1 MLPLPLAALLQPE
14 LTQIGRLAARSP
26 LESYEDS
33 AAAAAKSASS
43 PWRRSLDGDWQFR
56 LIDAPETATG
66 SWHKSTAVPAKWRSI
81 KVPGVWTRQNTK
93 SLPHYTNVNMPFRL
107 NYPDVPTT
115 NPTGLYRRT
124 FSVPKAWN
132 NRDVVVHLGGF
143 ESVALVWCNGAFV
156 GMGKDSRLPS
166 EFDLTPHL
174 RAGDNLLAIMVV
186 RWSDATWIEDQDQWF
201 HGGLHRSV
209 YIEARAKT
217 HIFDLK
223 VEADFN
229 PADGSG
235 TLGFNAEVKGSAV
248 NWVVRARLETGAG
261 KLIAVMDD
269 APVAQFDTHSTKS
282 GQHVQAY
289 TFRGPNAVGGA
300 QLAKVLPWSAES
312 PTLYRLVTE
321 LVNPLGQVTEAQITP
336 VGFKRVEIK
345 DRRLLINGKPIVIL
359 GVNRHDHDPDNGK
372 TISREAMR
380 AELILMKQHNINAV
394 RCSHYPNDHQLLEL
408 ASELGLYVLDEA
420 NVESHARFSSL
431 SSDRR
436 YQKPIFERVM
446 RMVLR
451 DKNFPAVIGWSL
463 GNEAGHGPAHDAAAA
478 WARHYDPSRY
488 VHYECPSF
496 NRFRDRGDK
505 GPTAKARGHICKPA
519 TAVQRAT
526 TDVVCPMYPEIWQ
539 IRAWAQWAE
548 QTQLD
553 DRPLIMCEFSH
564 AMGNSN
570 GSLVEYVDAFFA
582 EPALGGGFVW
592 DWRDQGLRETA
603 SNGREYWAYGSH
615 YGHEIHDSAFCCNG
629 LVDADNVPH
638 PALREYQWACRPITF
653 ALAGNKAVTVTNRRH
668 FVASDDLLLS
678 WAVQKN
684 GVVTESGVLDVSVPP
699 GASRK
704 VAVPFSG
711 RLTAGSEWHLL
722 CEARLRAATPWAPKG
737 HRVAHEQH
745 QLAIASAARQA
756 LPVLPAP
763 RKKPASS
770 ARVKSLQLEGVQIE
784 VVDSAIAKVS
794 VHGQDVIYGDITAC
808 LWRSPTDNDGSAES
822 GRAGHPSKRT
832 DWVALGLHELSVQNQ
847 QLTVAGAAPG
857 VVNGKVL
864 RFDRQL
870 VNKAGEVATHRSVW
884 SPVADGVRID
894 EVITVPRS
902 WSDLPRVGV
911 RFEVAAELERLQ
923 WFGLGPDESYPD
935 RKSAQTVGQ
944 WQQTVSQQYHPYV
957 TPQEHGAHE
966 ETRCF
971 ALTNRAG
978 AGLFV
983 ELPEKLSFTARHS
996 FDADLDVATTLAD
1009 LNVRQRTEVH
1019 IDAAMRGLGTDACG
1033 PDALPAYR
1041 VAAGIHRFSW
1051 LLKFSE
1057 QS

>member
-1 MLPLPLAALLQPE
+1 MLPLPWATLLQPE
-14 LTQIGRLAARSP
+14 LTQINRLAIHSP
-26 LESYEDS
+26 LESFASS
-33 AAAAAKSASS
+33 AAAIKIGATS
-43 PWRRSLDGDWQFR
+43 PWRRSLDGEWQFK
-56 LIDAPETATG
+56 LVDAPTAAPG
-66 SWHKSTAVPAKWRSI
+66 NWHQSSARTTKWRSI
-81 KVPGVWTRQNTK
+81 KVPGVWTRQNT
-93 SLPHYTNVNMPFRL
+93 SSPPHYTNVNMPFRL
-107 NYPDVPTT
+107 NYPAVPEA
-115 NPTGLYRRT
+115 NPTGLYRRK
-124 FSVPKAWN
+124 FSLPRAWSK
-132 NRDVVVHLGGF
+132 RDVIVHLGGF

-174 RAGDNLLAIMVV
+174 VARDNLLAVMVV

-201 HGGLHRSV
+201 HGGLHRRV

-217 HIFDLK
+217 RVFDLT
-223 VEADFN
+223 VVADFN
-229 PADGSG
+229 PIDGSG
-235 TLGFNAEVKGSAV
+235 ALRYKAAIEGPADD
-248 NWVVRARLETGAG
+248 WQVRARLETADGRRVSTFA
-261 KLIAVMDD
+261 D
-269 APVAQFDTHSTKS
+269 APVSQFDLQSARS
-282 GQHVQAY
+282 GQHLQAY
-289 TFRGPNAVGGA
+289 TFRGPQALGEIE
-300 QLAKVLPWSAES
+300 LANVAPWSAES
-312 PTLYRLVTE
+312 PALYRLITE
-321 LVNPLGQVTEAQITP
+321 LVNPLGQVTEAQVTQ
-336 VGFKRVEIK
+336 VGFKRVEVK
-345 DRRLLINGKPIVIL
+345 GRRLLINGEPVVLL

-372 TISREAMR
+372 TVSRDAMR
-380 AELILMKQHNINAV
+380 AELMLMKQHNINAV

-408 ASELGLYVLDEA
+408 AGELGLYVLDEA
-420 NVESHARFSSL
+420 NVESHARFNSL

-436 YQKPIFERVM
+436 YQLPIFERVM
-446 RMVLR
+446 RMLLR

-478 WARHYDPSRY
+478 WARHFDPGRY

-496 NRFRDRGDK
+496 GRFRDRGDK
-505 GPTAKARGHICKPA
+505 GPTRQALARICKPP

-539 IRAWAQWAE
+539 IRAWAKWAE

-603 SNGREYWAYGSH
+603 ANGREYWAYGSH

-629 LVDADNVPH
+629 LVDSANVPH

-653 ALAGNKAVTVTNRRH
+653 AQAGKKSVTVTNRRH
-668 FVASDDLLLS
+668 FVASDDLELS
-678 WAVQKN
+678 WALQKN
-684 GVVTESGVLDVSVPP
+684 GVVVESGLLDVVVPP
-699 GASRK
+699 GVSRK
-704 VAVPFSG
+704 VAVPFKA

-722 CEARLRAATPWAPKG
+722 FAARLLAATPWAPKG
-737 HRVAHEQH
+737 HRVAHEQLE
-745 QLAIASAARQA
+745 LAGAVGA
-756 LPVLPAP
+756 LPELPAP
-763 RKKPASS
+763 RKNAVSSNNPTQVQLGVAQIDFVDGAVANVRAHGRDLICSDINAS
-770 ARVKSLQLEGVQIE
+770 
-784 VVDSAIAKVS
+784 
-794 VHGQDVIYGDITAC
+794 

-822 GRAGHPSKRT
+822 GRAGSPSKRT
-832 DWVALGLHELSVQNQ
+832 DWVALGLHDLSVQNQ
-847 QLTVAGAAPG
+847 QLTIAAAAKS
-857 VVNGKVL
+857 KVL

-870 VNKAGEVATHRSVW
+870 VNNAGDMATHRSVW
-884 SPVADGVRID
+884 RLAPDGVRVD
-894 EVITVPRS
+894 EIIRVPKA

-911 RFEVAAELERLQ
+911 RFEVAEEFEQLT

-944 WQQTVSQQYHPYV
+944 WQQTVSAQYHPYV
-957 TPQEHGAHE
+957 TPQEHGAHV

-971 ALTNRAG
+971 SLTNKAG
-978 AGLFV
+978 AGLLV

-1009 LNVRQRTEVH
+1009 LNVRKRTEVH

-1033 PDALPAYR
+1033 PDTLPAYR
-1041 VAAGIHRFSW
+1041 IAAGVHRFSW
-1051 LLKFSE
+1051 LLKFLE
-1057 QS
+1057 